1 MNDSYTWMNVKSLLS
16 GLTDMKEIVV
26 VKDVAV
32 ASPALAVTSMNF
44 LGYPIADW
52 AAVLSILWI
61 IVLMVLKT
69 IELCS
74 KKKVK

>member
-1 MNDSYTWMNVKSLLS
+1 MIVRMSRYGRIN
-16 GLTDMKEIVV
+16 MKEVV
-26 VKDVAV
+26 VLKDVAV

-61 IVLMVLKT
+61 LVLMVLKT

-74 KKKVK
+74 KNKDK

>member
-1 MNDSYTWMNVKSLLS
+1 MSRYGRIN
-16 GLTDMKEIVV
+16 MKEVV
-26 VKDVAV
+26 VLKDVAV

-61 IVLMVLKT
+61 LVLMVLKT

-74 KKKVK
+74 ENKDK

>member
-1 MNDSYTWMNVKSLLS
+1 MIVRMSHY
-16 GLTDMKEIVV
+16 GLTSMKEVV
-26 VKDVAV
+26 VMKDVAV

-61 IVLMVLKT
+61 LVLMGLK
-69 IELCS
+69 IVELCS
-74 KKKVK
+74 KSKDK

>member
-1 MNDSYTWMNVKSLLS
+1 M
-16 GLTDMKEIVV
+16 
-26 VKDVAV
+26 KDVAV

-61 IVLMVLKT
+61 LVLMGLK
-69 IELCS
+69 IAELCS
-74 KKKVK
+74 KNKDK

>member
-1 MNDSYTWMNVKSLLS
+1 MSRYGRIN
-16 GLTDMKEIVV
+16 MKEVV
-26 VKDVAV
+26 VLKDVAV

-61 IVLMVLKT
+61 LVLMVLKT

-74 KKKVK
+74 KNKDK

>member
-1 MNDSYTWMNVKSLLS
+1 MIVRMSRYGRIN
-16 GLTDMKEIVV
+16 MKEVV
-26 VKDVAV
+26 VLKDVAV

-61 IVLMVLKT
+61 LVLMVLKT

-74 KKKVK
+74 ENKDK

>member
-1 MNDSYTWMNVKSLLS
+1 MIVRTSHY
-16 GLTDMKEIVV
+16 GLTSMKEVV
-26 VKDVAV
+26 VMKDVAV

-61 IVLMVLKT
+61 LVLMGLK
-69 IELCS
+69 IVELCS
-74 KKKVK
+74 KSKDK

>member
-1 MNDSYTWMNVKSLLS
+1 MSRYGRIN
-16 GLTDMKEIVV
+16 MKEVVV

-61 IVLMVLKT
+61 LVLMVLKT

-74 KKKVK
+74 KNKNK

>member
-1 MNDSYTWMNVKSLLS
+1 
-16 GLTDMKEIVV
+16 MKEVV
-26 VKDVAV
+26 VMKDVAV

-61 IVLMVLKT
+61 LVLMGLK
-69 IELCS
+69 IVELCS
-74 KKKVK
+74 KSKDK